1 MPRRKNQGQTM
12 STLDTYRPED
22 MSETSKG
29 DLKWRET
36 TSKQLQSMFSG
47 AIDPDVIQ
55 LVLSESNFS
64 VNDAIEKLFVLSG
77 TEENQQE
84 KPQTGTLLSSSSS
97 QLLRENSG
105 NKSTHE
111 LEQRAIFHPGKK
123 ESLADSSNYG
133 SCPEFQ
139 ATPGPLLNSK
149 NGCQYKVHG
158 NVQYPDAMPSTSP
171 CSESNSI
178 ETDSPLQT
186 TSFLHKLSSSGL
198 PNFPDDVSQQFTLLQ
213 GEPATSNNVQQRLL
227 QGDTKGK
234 EMLRNSNNKTPNDE
248 ITQNSFH
255 IVRPLETAHVIENHE
270 LKRNVDWQSQ
280 GMNPL
285 PNKGLE
291 HTENE
296 LRKTRIN
303 SGNVETT
310 AREISNSKEESPERE
325 NHLQREL
332 SSLNE
337 VECKTK
343 TSRQNVRS
351 ATGSCKPP
359 LQSPVYS
366 AYQLP
371 NCGSFARGSFVHP
384 PAIQRQFQPF
394 LPSHRH
400 GHAIQGQQRAGF
412 VPVLQSSWQQGS
424 PGFLRAELV
433 PQECNRG
440 QSDLVSL
447 SYLPPFVF
455 AGGANPAAAVKGIRP
470 ASPAIRVPFVPTIH
484 QKLLIMIR
492 GLPGSGKSTLAQ
504 KLKGAHGIVL
514 STDDYFYRNKHY
526 KFDATALGEAH
537 EWNQRRAK
545 KALEK
550 QISPVIIDNTNTQC
564 WEMRPYALMGTRL
577 GYHIKIMEPDN
588 SWKWNVKELARRN
601 QHGVGA
607 ETIAKMKERYE
618 HNVSV
623 EKVLNC
629 ERKVEEEKGENEF
642 ETSKGTGPYN
652 GYPSSTSPRSFTER
666 GSEKTFLREEEAA
679 SNFNTRKRLKG
690 FHKDENRDAFKAG
703 KSVGIQND
711 ADQEKV
717 KESSKYEESEVNCG
731 SDAESL
737 IEEFVKNE
745 TNASRNPQRVPKAR
759 AGRTPDDRLL
769 LSSKLPSAISADSIM
784 SKQQEESPFNNI
796 LLEQVLV
803 KQSDTSSLSH
813 SVRTVDGGDEDLLEE
828 AASPLLSRSSISG
841 KETAVSSEGDAPVF
855 SVPFGDA
862 HRSVCDLSTDVV
874 LNRILSENS
883 TCESEKEASS
893 LARVCKVDA
902 DVTSIRSVSQNKR
915 LHDNEELATPP
926 PLSLILA
933 SASRTKP
940 KRRETISTNSK
951 DQLAGERNFFEENT
965 AQQYKDPE
973 AEEKSEQ
980 ISEFSDLYE
989 LTQREFETSRKQ
1001 EQKTSAGDASGQIL
1015 TDASKPVS
1023 SGDSDSV
1030 VPALVEFLK
1039 TCFPDVDEDLMNSL
1053 LSANGGDVLKV
1064 VEELLADDGNL
1075 PAFSDDIFV
1084 STEQPST
1091 SGAMSPFSDTR
1102 RISVSEQ
1109 SSITEKLDSRKP
1121 TDDVV
1126 SIVQHS
1132 CGSPAKSS
1140 PERPTRVEHANA
1152 PSLSPKPPSPA
1163 QSPGTFQLALE
1174 PAVALHLIEVFGQF
1188 AGVDFQESINP
1199 EDLIIDVDNTLA
1211 KQLYKKWE
1219 KTVQVRKGISTSKND
1234 CSPRT
1239 FRDPTD
1245 ADFGQK
1251 LGSAQASPASHRS
1264 SSRAS
1269 IRPQTGSFKEIMD
1282 EELALELSRKANVQR
1297 VKDEDMSVK
1306 LNRKKLFG
1314 MFPGVDPVAL
1324 EEVFQANSYALV
1336 PSVEAVRASCN
1347 LSGQEVPNI
1356 VVASEFQKPV
1366 INKPEV
1372 KRKKDV
1378 EDRSWLGLYL
1388 DDSSRSDAAD
1398 GSFQNFEAPT
1408 YLDFRAE
1415 AFQHH
1420 KQRDELFKKA
1430 ALAFSN
1436 KQGDLAQV
1444 YAEQGRF
1451 HSQKVKEANE
1461 RAAALILD
1469 QTNVGRD
1476 ENTIDLHGLHVSE
1489 AIEALRNFLSEKSD
1503 PTCSPSKRGGKVI
1516 SVITGRGNN
1525 SRGGKA
1531 RIKPA
1536 ILEYLKESN
1545 YRYSEPRPGLVNVH
1559 F

>member
-1140 PERPTRVEHANA
+1140 PERPTRVERANA

-1282 EELALELSRKANVQR
+1282 EELALELSRKANR

-1451 HSQKVKEANE
+1451 HSKKVKEANE

>member
-1 MPRRKNQGQTM
+1 MLHN
-12 STLDTYRPED
+12 
-22 MSETSKG
+22 
-29 DLKWRET
+29 
-36 TSKQLQSMFSG
+36 
-47 AIDPDVIQ
+47 
-55 LVLSESNFS
+55 N
-64 VNDAIEKLFVLSG
+64 N
-77 TEENQQE
+77 
-84 KPQTGTLLSSSSS
+84 
-97 QLLRENSG
+97 
-105 NKSTHE
+105 NKS
-111 LEQRAIFHPGKK
+111 
-123 ESLADSSNYG
+123 
-133 SCPEFQ
+133 
-139 ATPGPLLNSK
+139 
-149 NGCQYKVHG
+149 
-158 NVQYPDAMPSTSP
+158 
-171 CSESNSI
+171 
-178 ETDSPLQT
+178 
-186 TSFLHKLSSSGL
+186 
-198 PNFPDDVSQQFTLLQ
+198 
-213 GEPATSNNVQQRLL
+213 
-227 QGDTKGK
+227 
-234 EMLRNSNNKTPNDE
+234 PNDE

-255 IVRPLETAHVIENHE
+255 IVRPLETAHLIENHE

-359 LQSPVYS
+359 LQSPVNS

-412 VPVLQSSWQQGS
+412 VPVIQSSWQQGS
-424 PGFLRAELV
+424 PGFLRAELI

-514 STDDYFYRNKHY
+514 STDDYFHRNKHY
-526 KFDATALGEAH
+526 KFDGTALGEAH
-537 EWNQRRAK
+537 EWNQKRAK
-545 KALEK
+545 NALEK

-588 SWKWNVKELARRN
+588 PWKWNVKELARRN

-607 ETIAKMKERYE
+607 ETITKMKERYE

-629 ERKVEEEKGENEF
+629 ERKVEEKKGENEF
-642 ETSKGTGPYN
+642 ETSKGTGPYS
-652 GYPSSTSPRSFTER
+652 GYPSSTFPRSFTER

-690 FHKDENRDAFKAG
+690 FHKDESRDAFKAG

-745 TNASRNPQRVPKAR
+745 TNASRNPRRDPKVR
-759 AGRTPDDRLL
+759 AGRTPDDSLL
-769 LSSKLPSAISADSIM
+769 LSSKLPAAISADSTM
-784 SKQQEESPFNNI
+784 SKQQEEPPFNNL

-803 KQSDTSSLSH
+803 KQSDTSPLSH
-813 SVRTVDGGDEDLLEE
+813 SVRTVDGADEDLLEE

-841 KETAVSSEGDAPVF
+841 IETAVSSEGDAPVF

-883 TCESEKEASS
+883 KCESEKEANS
-893 LARVCKVDA
+893 LARVCEVDA
-902 DVTSIRSVSQNKR
+902 DVTSIRNVSQNKR

-940 KRRETISTNSK
+940 KKRETISSNSK
-951 DQLAGERNFFEENT
+951 DQLAGERKFFEENT
-965 AQQYKDPE
+965 TQQYKDPE

-989 LTQREFETSRKQ
+989 LTEREFQTSRKQ

-1015 TDASKPVS
+1015 TDVSKPVS

-1064 VEELLADDGNL
+1064 VEELLADDGSL
-1075 PAFSDDIFV
+1075 PAFSDDISV

-1091 SGAMSPFSDTR
+1091 SGALSPFSDTR

-1109 SSITEKLDSRKP
+1109 SSIRSITEKLDSKKP

-1132 CGSPAKSS
+1132 CVSPAKSS
-1140 PERPTRVEHANA
+1140 PERPTRVEHANS
-1152 PSLSPKPPSPA
+1152 PRSLSPKPPSPA
-1163 QSPGTFQLALE
+1163 HSPGTFQLALE

-1219 KTVQVRKGISTSKND
+1219 KTVQIAHREPSEILPMVILVRNWVV
-1234 CSPRT
+1234 PRLLQPVT
-1239 FRDPTD
+1239 GHLLAHRLDPK
-1245 ADFGQK
+1245 QVPLRK
-1251 LGSAQASPASHRS
+1251 LWMKSLLWS
-1264 SSRAS
+1264 
-1269 IRPQTGSFKEIMD
+1269 
-1282 EELALELSRKANVQR
+1282 
-1297 VKDEDMSVK
+1297 
-1306 LNRKKLFG
+1306 
-1314 MFPGVDPVAL
+1314 
-1324 EEVFQANSYALV
+1324 
-1336 PSVEAVRASCN
+1336 SVE
-1347 LSGQEVPNI
+1347 
-1356 VVASEFQKPV
+1356 
-1366 INKPEV
+1366 
-1372 KRKKDV
+1372 KRM
-1378 EDRSWLGLYL
+1378 
-1388 DDSSRSDAAD
+1388 
-1398 GSFQNFEAPT
+1398 
-1408 YLDFRAE
+1408 
-1415 AFQHH
+1415 
-1420 KQRDELFKKA
+1420 
-1430 ALAFSN
+1430 
-1436 KQGDLAQV
+1436 
-1444 YAEQGRF
+1444 
-1451 HSQKVKEANE
+1451 
-1461 RAAALILD
+1461 
-1469 QTNVGRD
+1469 
-1476 ENTIDLHGLHVSE
+1476 
-1489 AIEALRNFLSEKSD
+1489 
-1503 PTCSPSKRGGKVI
+1503 
-1516 SVITGRGNN
+1516 
-1525 SRGGKA
+1525 
-1531 RIKPA
+1531 
-1536 ILEYLKESN
+1536 
-1545 YRYSEPRPGLVNVH
+1545 
-1559 F
+1559 